1 MPLEIQDQYYNERNN
16 RSGAPV
22 IRKAIDKMIINKI
35 IILYLDHYPR
45 MDEITRME
53 HENRGSVFQAIP
65 PCSEGN
71 PTNNYLIKIQV
82 ETKVHDSAE
91 KQVKLF

>member
-1 MPLEIQDQYYNERNN
+1 MVA
-16 RSGAPV
+16 S
-22 IRKAIDKMIINKI
+22 KI
-35 IILYLDHYPR
+35 IIIYLDHYPR

-53 HENRGSVFQAIP
+53 HENHGNVFQVIP

-71 PTNNYLIKIQV
+71 PTNNYLIKKQV
-82 ETKVHDSAE
+82 ETKVNDSAE